1 MKILLTATQRGSTNV
16 LDPVAKELLRRNHE
30 VNIYAT
36 GNESEAAGFNMVAFK
51 HIQPGSNS
59 SDNAY
64 AKLVEDC
71 DVVVVGLS
79 GYDTPDGRF
88 LRAAISEKI
97 PVIAVQDQNSN
108 YVGRLGT
115 NPLELPTLLAVMND
129 ACIETARMELG
140 GEMGEEAAKRG
151 KVVGWTAF
159 DSYARMR
166 DDFSHED
173 RAELLDRIGVDPQNP
188 TYVHFTQNIHPH
200 AAYRLR
206 NSARRNDKNIT
217 GFLYEQGV
225 TQFVCEAAS
234 DLGLKLILKPHPGEK
249 YDINYTKN
257 LADRHGFMFVSA
269 DGCNTQQLMLAA
281 YSVTAGQSTCLTEA
295 TLLGK
300 NTGGILPDLGE
311 EKRRPF
317 PPVMLGAIP
326 FTLKWSEIGDV
337 LSLVTSSSD
346 TINRMLG
353 DGRKRFSVDGKASK
367 RVADLVESLG

>member
-140 GEMGEEAAKRG
+140 GEMGEE
-151 KVVGWTAF
+151 
-159 DSYARMR
+159 D
-166 DDFSHED
+166 
-173 RAELLDRIGVDPQNP
+173 
-188 TYVHFTQNIHPH
+188 
-200 AAYRLR
+200 
-206 NSARRNDKNIT
+206 
-217 GFLYEQGV
+217 
-225 TQFVCEAAS
+225 
-234 DLGLKLILKPHPGEK
+234 
-249 YDINYTKN
+249 
-257 LADRHGFMFVSA
+257 
-269 DGCNTQQLMLAA
+269 
-281 YSVTAGQSTCLTEA
+281 
-295 TLLGK
+295 
-300 NTGGILPDLGE
+300 
-311 EKRRPF
+311 
-317 PPVMLGAIP
+317 
-326 FTLKWSEIGDV
+326 
-337 LSLVTSSSD
+337 
-346 TINRMLG
+346 
-353 DGRKRFSVDGKASK
+353 
-367 RVADLVESLG
+367 